1 MALLLAPYN
10 DSMRLGMGFN
20 SYTQIMCIDQAVEVT
35 AANTV
40 MARAENPSQV
50 VSYSSRFVEKLSDV
64 VNSMNISYGSSIKK
78 GTVEISGNASSV
90 DEDKIK
96 ASDLNAI
103 MFRFNEVYGD
113 CYISGFI
120 EGGDFTGIVSI
131 RILDRSKVDKTSA
144 SIKSALST
152 GSKGDF
158 TLDSFN
164 VAADGSGSGALKDTE
179 TTISVSWMGGG
190 QVKDPKQLWD
200 MDSMFAAAA
209 AFPAQVAKCPQR
221 TWAVLTK
228 YKANRSFVEWSE
240 NKKFTPLEYEN
251 IGSFTGELFEN
262 FMEYKLLLK
271 KVQDMLQNRDA
282 YEVQPDRHN
291 AITTDVP
298 TLIAV
303 RSAMHNEMNK
313 IVEAV
318 DVLAKDPGI
327 LKRQKS
333 NYELPTNPLVKSILL
348 EARYGRFSSA
358 HPPEDDKSET
368 APAGKSNDSSSE
380 ADAFEKVPRQT
391 MPEGSKPTREFDF
404 DSLTAPEIWSDLLP
418 LPKAGHLAPA
428 TAGPDQTV
436 PLTAGFPPPPEADK
450 KPETEGKSD
459 IAPVAV
465 ADPEPVKLKIHA
477 ASWGGADVTSH
488 MDRLIGD
495 DHRTLT
501 LDTNKISI
509 PDPWFDIKKTFSILY
524 SYSDTPD
531 MFVLIT
537 TEYSGVQK
545 ITPTAASEKA
555 NVKRVGTAPRRAG
568 SSLYLIAVLY
578 GDEVITLPTVY
589 ENIYKAAESKQ
600 PFPVSNAFFEG
611 DPWVGVKK
619 SCHIYYQTE
628 ENGPIKAAHGREY
641 GDMTVPLSAEH
652 RFCSC

>member
-20 SYTQIMCIDQAVEVT
+20 SYTQIMCIDQAVEITAGNTVT
-35 AANTV
+35 A
-40 MARAENPSQV
+40 RADNPSQV

-96 ASDLNAI
+96 A
-103 MFRFNEVYGD
+103 
-113 CYISGFI
+113 
-120 EGGDFTGIVSI
+120 
-131 RILDRSKVDKTSA
+131 
-144 SIKSALST
+144 IKSAVST

-190 QVKDPKQLWD
+190 QVKDPKQSWD
-200 MDSMFAAAA
+200 MDSIGH
-209 AFPAQVAKCPQR
+209 
-221 TWAVLTK
+221 VLTK

-251 IGSFTGELFEN
+251 ISSFTGELFEN

-333 NYELPTNPLVKSILL
+333 NYELPTNTLVRSILL
-348 EARYGRFSSA
+348 EARHGRFSSA
-358 HPPEDDKSET
+358 HPPEDDKSKT
-368 APAGKSNDSSSE
+368 APAGNGGKSNDSSSE
-380 ADAFEKVPRQT
+380 ADGFEKVPRQA

-428 TAGPDQTV
+428 TTGPDKTV

-450 KPETEGKSD
+450 KPEPEGKSD
-459 IAPVAV
+459 KAPVPVAV
-465 ADPEPVKLKIHA
+465 PEPVKLKIHA
-477 ASWGGADVTSH
+477 ASWGGVDVTSH

-495 DHRTLT
+495 DHQTLT

-509 PDPWFDIKKTFSILY
+509 PDPWFGFKKTFSILY
-524 SYSDTPD
+524 SYSNTPD
-531 MFVLIT
+531 MFVLVT
-537 TEYSGVQK
+537 TEGSGVQK

-555 NVKRVGTAPRRAG
+555 NIKRVGTAPRRAG

-578 GDEVITLPTVY
+578 GDEVITLPTAY
-589 ENIYKAAESKQ
+589 EKIYKAAESKQ

-611 DPWVGVKK
+611 DPWVGIKK

-628 ENGPIKAAHGREY
+628 ENGPIKAGHGREY
-641 GDMTVPLSAEH
+641 GDMTVP
-652 RFCSC
+652 F

>member
-20 SYTQIMCIDQAVEVT
+20 SYTQIMCIDQAVEITAGNTVT
-35 AANTV
+35 A
-40 MARAENPSQV
+40 RADNPSQV

-103 MFRFNEVYGD
+103 
-113 CYISGFI
+113 
-120 EGGDFTGIVSI
+120 VS
-131 RILDRSKVDKTSA
+131 
-144 SIKSALST
+144 
-152 GSKGDF
+152 
-158 TLDSFN
+158 
-164 VAADGSGSGALKDTE
+164 
-179 TTISVSWMGGG
+179 
-190 QVKDPKQLWD
+190 VK
-200 MDSMFAAAA
+200 
-209 AFPAQVAKCPQR
+209 R

-251 IGSFTGELFEN
+251 ISN
-262 FMEYKLLLK
+262 
-271 KVQDMLQNRDA
+271 MLQNRDA

-333 NYELPTNPLVKSILL
+333 NYELPTNTLVRSILL
-348 EARYGRFSSA
+348 EARHGRFSSA
-358 HPPEDDKSET
+358 HPPEDDKSKT
-368 APAGKSNDSSSE
+368 APAGNGGKSNDSSSE
-380 ADAFEKVPRQT
+380 ADGFEKVPRQA

-428 TAGPDQTV
+428 TTGPDKTV

-450 KPETEGKSD
+450 KPEPEGKSD
-459 IAPVAV
+459 KAPVPVAV
-465 ADPEPVKLKIHA
+465 PEPVKLKIHA
-477 ASWGGADVTSH
+477 ASWGGVDVTSH

-495 DHRTLT
+495 DHQTLT

-509 PDPWFDIKKTFSILY
+509 PDPWFGFKKTFSILY
-524 SYSDTPD
+524 SYSNTPD
-531 MFVLIT
+531 MFVLVT
-537 TEYSGVQK
+537 TEGSGVQK

-555 NVKRVGTAPRRAG
+555 NIKRVGTAPRRAG

-578 GDEVITLPTVY
+578 GDEVITLPTAY
-589 ENIYKAAESKQ
+589 EKIYKAAESKQ

-611 DPWVGVKK
+611 DPWVGIKK

-628 ENGPIKAAHGREY
+628 ENGPIKAGHGREY
-641 GDMTVPLSAEH
+641 GDMTVP
-652 RFCSC
+652 F

>member
-20 SYTQIMCIDQAVEVT
+20 SYTQIMCIDQAVEIT
-35 AANTV
+35 AGNTV
-40 MARAENPSQV
+40 TARAENPSQV

-64 VNSMNISYGSSIKK
+64 VNSMNISYGSSIKR

-103 MFRFNEVYGD
+103 VAVKVVVNQTTTLTDSCRFKPIERMLPDSPRFNEVYGD

-120 EGGDFTGIVSI
+120 EGGQFTGIMSI
-131 RILDRSKVDKTSA
+131 RILDRSKVEKTSA
-144 SIKSALST
+144 SIKNAVST

-158 TLDSFN
+158 TLNSFN

-190 QVKDPKQLWD
+190 QVKDPKKSWD
-200 MDSMFAAAA
+200 MDSMFTAAA

-221 TWAVLTK
+221 TWAVLIK

-251 IGSFTGELFEN
+251 ISSFTGELFEN

-271 KVQDMLQNRDA
+271 KVQDMLQNRDS

-333 NYELPTNPLVKSILL
+333 NYELPTNTLVRSILL
-348 EARYGRFSSA
+348 EARHGRFSSA
-358 HPPEDDKSET
+358 HPPEDDKTKT
-368 APAGKSNDSSSE
+368 APAGNAGKSNDSSSE
-380 ADAFEKVPRQT
+380 ADGNLERPIASPQSRS
-391 MPEGSKPTREFDF
+391 PGAS
-404 DSLTAPEIWSDLLP
+404 
-418 LPKAGHLAPA
+418 
-428 TAGPDQTV
+428 GPDQTV
-436 PLTAGFPPPPEADK
+436 PFTAGFPPPPEADK

-459 IAPVAV
+459 KAPVAV
-465 ADPEPVKLKIHA
+465 ANPEPVKLKIHA

-488 MDRLIGD
+488 MDRLISD
-495 DHRTLT
+495 DHQTLT
-501 LDTNKISI
+501 LDTNVC
-509 PDPWFDIKKTFSILY
+509 LGY
-524 SYSDTPD
+524 A
-531 MFVLIT
+531 
-537 TEYSGVQK
+537 EHSGVQK

-555 NVKRVGTAPRRAG
+555 NIKRVGTAPRRAG
-568 SSLYLIAVLY
+568 SNLYLIAVLY
-578 GDEVITLPTVY
+578 GDKVIALPTVY
-589 ENIYKAAESKQ
+589 KKIHKAAESKQ
-600 PFPVSNAFFEG
+600 PFPVSNAFFKG
-611 DPWVGVKK
+611 DP
-619 SCHIYYQTE
+619 
-628 ENGPIKAAHGREY
+628 
-641 GDMTVPLSAEH
+641 
-652 RFCSC
+652 